1 MPDQHQ
7 NRVQWVYS
15 SKSNSE
21 LTKRYDEWSKDYDK
35 DLTEDFGWTA
45 PKTAADFL
53 VKHIRPDSIVL
64 DAGAGTGLVGMA
76 LAAYGFQNITGMD
89 MSKGML
95 EQAGQKGVYA
105 QLDQMTLG
113 EPLEYDSDTF
123 DAVISV
129 GVMTLGHAAPE
140 SFDELV
146 RITKPNG
153 FIVFTIRTD
162 VYLNNGFKE
171 KQEEMAMKKFWRI
184 IEVSEEFQPL
194 PVGEPDVKH
203 QVWVYQVL
211 DY

>member
-15 SKSNSE
+15 SKNNSE

-64 DAGAGTGLVGMA
+64 DAGAGTGLVGMV
-76 LAAYGFQNITGMD
+76 LAAHGFQNITGMD

-95 EQAGQKGVYA
+95 EQAGRKGVYA

-113 EPLEYDSDTF
+113 ESLEYDSDTF

-171 KQEEMAMKKFWRI
+171 KQEEMAMKKFWGM

>member
-1 MPDQHQ
+1 MPEQNQ

-15 SKSNSE
+15 SRNNSE

-53 VKHIRPDSIVL
+53 AKHIGPGSSVL
-64 DAGAGTGLVGMA
+64 DAGAGTGLVGVA
-76 LAAYGFQNITGMD
+76 LATHGFQNLTGMD
-89 MSKGML
+89 MSRGML
-95 EQAGQKGVYA
+95 EQADRKGVYT

-113 EPLEYDSDTF
+113 EPLDYDSAVF

-129 GVMTLGHAAPE
+129 GVMTLGHATPE

-153 FIVFTIRTD
+153 YIVFTIRTD

-171 KQEEMAMKKFWRI
+171 KQEEMVTKNFWKV
-184 IEVSEEFQPL
+184 IEVSGEFRPL
-194 PVGEPDVKH
+194 PVGEPDVMH

>member
-1 MPDQHQ
+1 MPEQGQ

-15 SKSNSE
+15 SRNNSE
-21 LTKRYDEWSKDYDK
+21 LTEKYDEWSKDYDK
-35 DLTEDFGWTA
+35 DLTEGFGWTA

-53 VKHIRPDSIVL
+53 AKHIGPGSLVL

-76 LAAYGFQNITGMD
+76 LATHGFQNLTGMD
-89 MSKGML
+89 MSRGML
-95 EQAGQKGVYA
+95 EQADRKGVYT

-113 EPLEYDSDTF
+113 EPLDYDSAEF

-129 GVMTLGHAAPE
+129 GVMTLGHATPE

-153 FIVFTIRTD
+153 YIVFTIRTD

-171 KQEEMAMKKFWRI
+171 KQEEMVTKNFWKV
-184 IEVSEEFQPL
+184 IEVSEEFRPL
-194 PVGEPDVKH
+194 PVGEPDVMH
-203 QVWVYQVL
+203 HL
-211 DY
+211 A

>member
-35 DLTEDFGWTA
+35 DLTENFGWTA

-95 EQAGQKGVYA
+95 EQAGRKDVYA

>member
-1 MPDQHQ
+1 MSEQNQ

-15 SKSNSE
+15 SRNNSE

-53 VKHIRPDSIVL
+53 AKHIRPDSLVL
-64 DAGAGTGLVGMA
+64 DAGAGTGLVGVA
-76 LAAYGFQNITGMD
+76 LAAQGFQNLTGMD

-95 EQAGQKGVYA
+95 EQADQKGVYSR
-105 QLDQMTLG
+105 LDQMTLG
-113 EPLEYDSDTF
+113 EPLEYDSSVF

-129 GVMTLGHAAPE
+129 GVMTLGHATPA

-153 FIVFTIRTD
+153 YIVFTIRTD

-171 KQEEMAMKKFWRI
+171 KQEEMATKKLWEI
-184 IEVSEEFQPL
+184 IEVSDEFRPL
-194 PVGEPDVKH
+194 PVGEPDVTH

-211 DY
+211 DC

>member
-95 EQAGQKGVYA
+95 EQAGRKDVYV

>member
-211 DY
+211 VY